1 MKTVIIIPA
10 RYGSSRFPGKPLA
23 VIEGKSLLYRT
34 WLIAGE
40 VPGADE
46 VYIAT
51 DDQRLFD
58 HGKSFGAQVLM
69 TSAECRNGTERVFEA
84 VGKLSETPGIIINL
98 QGDALLTPPWV
109 IQALIDNM
117 KEDASAEIA
126 TPATRLDA
134 AQYEAL
140 LDSKKAGQAA
150 GTTVTFDVNG
160 YALYFSKSVIPF
172 IRTRSNDLP
181 VYRHIGL
188 YAYRYET
195 LKRLQSLEPGPFENA
210 EQLEQLRALEHGI
223 KIRVVPV
230 DYRGRTHWSVDSPE
244 DAEIAAEIIKREGE
258 LCGFISDQAR

>member
-10 RYGSSRFPGKPLA
+10 RYGSSRFPGKPLV
-23 VIEGKSLLYRT
+23 VIEGRSLLNRT
-34 WLIAGE
+34 WLIARD

-51 DDQRLFD
+51 DDRRLFD
-58 HGKSFGAQVLM
+58 HAREFGAQVLM
-69 TSAECRNGTERVFEA
+69 TSSKCRNGTERVYEA
-84 VGKLSETPGIIINL
+84 AGKLPETPGIIINL

-109 IQALIDNM
+109 IQALIDKM
-117 KEDASAEIA
+117 KVDASAEIA
-126 TPATRLDA
+126 TPATRLNA

-140 LDSKKAGQAA
+140 LDSKKTGQAA
-150 GTTVTFDVNG
+150 GTTVTFDSNG

-172 IRTRSNDLP
+172 VRTRSEALP

-188 YAYRYET
+188 YAYRFES
-195 LKRLQSLEPGPFENA
+195 LERLQSLEPGQFERA

-223 KIRVVPV
+223 RILIVPV

-244 DAEIAAEIIKREGE
+244 DAGKAAEIIRREGE
-258 LCGFISDQAR
+258 LCESLSY